1 MKTERGRLKAAL
13 LERVTDVCKGRLHFE
28 KEMKIQGLLGITLDD
43 EEIVLVMLDSVI
55 PTSRSESRQEQHSVQ
70 VDTSQTPPLSLLTQ
84 LDCADIRHLSELGI
98 SNFPQQL
105 LSHELRNETTT
116 STVLRSSASLSEN
129 VSLVLNDFNSD
140 TNSDIKPMF
149 EISNVTS
156 LQFPKVNNC
165 VDVSALSASNS
176 DDDCILVDS
185 PDENRSQSGAISVQ
199 SLTGNPN
206 KGKKT
211 FSQLKARTLPK
222 RSATKLDASSSAT
235 VPTMQNDSAECASS
249 SSLKEVTIFVC
260 CVG

>member
-55 PTSRSESRQEQHSVQ
+55 PTSRSESRQEQNSVL
-70 VDTSQTPPLSLLTQ
+70 VDTSLTPPLSLLTQ
-84 LDCADIRHLSELGI
+84 LDCSDIRHLSELGI

-105 LSHELRNETTT
+105 LSHELRNETT
-116 STVLRSSASLSEN
+116 SPVLRSSASLSEN

-156 LQFPKVNNC
+156 LQFPKGNNC
-165 VDVSALSASNS
+165 KDVNALPASNS

-206 KGKKT
+206 KGRKT
-211 FSQLKARTLPK
+211 ISQSKTRTLSK
-222 RSATKLDASSSAT
+222 RSATKLNASSGAT

-249 SSLKEVTIFVC
+249 SSSKEVTILFC
-260 CVG
+260 CVS